1 MKSGNVGCDRR
12 LLPRDG
18 MTKTILAPLALVS
31 TLVPTVACQPAPA
44 SRAEMREALVEV
56 TEIGAGLGAQDDV
69 IELTTSFTLGQG
81 VQEAA
86 EEIRDFV
93 QSQVPCSTV
102 TVAPGEVSI
111 DFGDLS
117 DSCVYRGRTYAGMV
131 TVAIELPG
139 DGARVTHTYEGFTGG
154 RVTMDGTA
162 VVDWSDAMRHVV
174 TDMTFT
180 TDDRT
185 VTVQS
190 DRTQSFSRC
199 EGVDAVC
206 VAVEGE
212 RHWQSPRGE
221 WDMTIEG
228 VQARSI
234 DPVPEAGTYTVLN
247 PEAREIEM
255 SFSRIDEDTIQVEI
269 AGGRRPITFHVT
281 AAGQVQDA

>member
-1 MKSGNVGCDRR
+1 MTTQRLALLALAST
-12 LLPRDG
+12 LLP
-18 MTKTILAPLALVS
+18 V
-31 TLVPTVACQPAPA
+31 VACQPAAA
-44 SRAEMREALVEV
+44 SRTEMREALVEV
-56 TEIGAGLGAQDDV
+56 AEIGEGMGAQDDV

-81 VQEAA
+81 VQAAA

-102 TVAPGEVSI
+102 TVAPGSVSI
-111 DFGDLS
+111 DFGELGDT
-117 DSCVYRGRTYAGMV
+117 CVYRGRTYAGVV

-139 DGARVTHTYEGFTGG
+139 EGARVTHTYEGLTGG

-162 VVDWSDAMRHVV
+162 VVDWDDAVRHVV

-180 TDDRT
+180 TADKT
-185 VTVQS
+185 LTVQS
-190 DRTQSFSRC
+190 DRTQGFRRC

-206 VAVEGE
+206 MTVEGE

-228 VQARSI
+228 VEARSI

-247 PEAREIEM
+247 PEGREIAM
-255 SFSRIDEDTIQVEI
+255 SFSRLDEDTIQVDIE
-269 AGGRRPITFHVT
+269 GGRRPVVFQVT
-281 AAGQVQDA
+281 AAGVQDGE